1 MTQNA
6 VTKVNSSIASALK
19 VRGINGQTWKVLQET
34 LFPGASDE
42 SILMAVDYCKV
53 RNLDVLK
60 RPVHIVPIWNKEQK
74 RMIDTVWPSIS
85 ELRTTAMRTGQYAG
99 IDETVYGPDI
109 TQNVGGVEITFPE
122 YAQVTVYRML
132 NGVRIPFAGDKVRWL
147 ETVATTKEGAPNSM
161 WKQRPY
167 GQIAKCAEAA
177 ALRKA
182 FPEELGNEYAAE
194 EMGNKIDNSRKQ
206 VKEEIIDVFAEGV
219 NETKAIATKVA
230 EPEVQEMEVT
240 AEMEAMANDFYNSL
254 PSEEQ

>member
-6 VTKVNSSIASALK
+6 VTKVGSSIAQDLK
-19 VRGINGQTWKVLQET
+19 VRNINGQTWKVLQET
-34 LFPGASDE
+34 VFPGASDA
-42 SILMAVDYCKV
+42 SILMAIDYCKV
-53 RNLDVLK
+53 RNLDILK
-60 RPVHIVPIWNKEQK
+60 KPVHIVPIWNKEQK

-99 IDETVYGPDI
+99 CDETVYGPNI

-206 VKEEIIDVFAEGV
+206 VKEEIIDVFAEP
-219 NETKAIATKVA
+219 KAITEKTKVA
-230 EPEVQEMEVT
+230 EPEVQEMEVS
-240 AEMEAMANDFYNSL
+240 AEMEEMANEYFEAN
-254 PSEEQ
+254 EQ